1 MEGISFEQSL
11 ANWCDT
17 GIQKK
22 KNDDWK
28 FKILTFISVFNKQKL
43 NSLNDWI
50 FRNNSLQKFIVYNLE
65 SSCEMSSPLRGL
77 NWIKEICS
85 NILYCFILQI
95 TSKFYMSAFDGLSQ
109 IKRVAPTSSY
119 WHFFVIFLHAICFCS
134 GIKLK
139 YVCSNNSWFPS
150 CKI

>member
-1 MEGISFEQSL
+1 MWHRNTE
-11 ANWCDT
+11 
-17 GIQKK
+17 K

-77 NWIKEICS
+77 NWMKEICS

-95 TSKFYMSAFDGLSQ
+95 TSRICLRDLKTKFYMSAFDGLSQ